1 MTPNALAVSNH
12 NTGVKRMIKMMLVG
26 LPMMVF
32 CLMIQVTAT
41 YWSVRNYARQVARS
55 NRGSG
60 FVAGSI
66 PLVVALLVMMV
77 GNIVQIALWGGL
89 FLILG
94 EFDAPF
100 EAIYHSTVN
109 FASLGYGDIVM
120 SARWK
125 LLGALEAL
133 NGVVMLGMT
142 GAALMSIMQHM
153 IRQQRRA
160 DGFED

>member
-1 MTPNALAVSNH
+1 
-12 NTGVKRMIKMMLVG
+12 MIKMMAVG

-41 YWSVRNYARQVARS
+41 YWSVQNYARQVAS
-55 NRGSG
+55 ANRGSG
-60 FVAGSI
+60 FLAGSV
-66 PLVVALLVMMV
+66 PLVIALLVMMV

-125 LLGALEAL
+125 LLGAMEAL

-142 GAALMSIMQHM
+142 GAALMAIMQHM
-153 IRQQRRA
+153 IRQQQRA